1 MKDIEFRVYDK
12 KTKQM
17 VTEENV
23 YKIIDD
29 YEQNG
34 KVEVFGPYYK
44 YERYPTY
51 NILVI
56 LRYLKEDIID
66 EIDEDTNEPRFEI
79 MQYTGLKDKN
89 GKKIF
94 EGDIVKDFLGD
105 VGVVV
110 YSAKHSA
117 FEVKGWENGYR
128 FWHDIDIEVIGN
140 IFDNKE
146 ILEANNE

>member
-1 MKDIEFRVYDK
+1 MRAIEFRVYDK

-29 YEQNG
+29 YERNG
-34 KVEVFGPYYK
+34 KVEVFGPYDRDEWYPA
-44 YERYPTY
+44 YE
-51 NILVI
+51 ILTI
-56 LRYLKEDIID
+56 FDYLKDIINK
-66 EIDEDTNEPRFEI
+66 IDEDTNEPRFEI

-110 YSAKHSA
+110 YSTNHSA

-146 ILEANNE
+146 ILEGNDE

>member
-1 MKDIEFRVYDK
+1 MKEIEFRVYDK

-17 VTEENV
+17 VTAENV

-29 YEQNG
+29 YERNG
-34 KVEVFGPYYK
+34 KVEAFSPYDRDEWYPA
-44 YERYPTY
+44 YE
-51 NILVI
+51 ILTI
-56 LRYLKEDIID
+56 FDYLKDIINK
-66 EIDEDTNEPRFEI
+66 IDEERNEPRFEI

-94 EGDIVKDFLGD
+94 EGDIVKDLLGD
-105 VGVVV
+105 VGVVI
-110 YSAKHSA
+110 YSTKHSA

-140 IFDNKE
+140 VFDNKE
-146 ILEANNE
+146 LLGEQQ

>member
-1 MKDIEFRVYDK
+1 MREIEFRVYDK

-17 VTEENV
+17 VTAENV

-29 YEQNG
+29 HERNG
-34 KVEVFGPYYK
+34 KVEAFGPYDSDEWYPA
-44 YERYPTY
+44 YE
-51 NILVI
+51 ILI
-56 LRYLKEDIID
+56 IFDYLKDIINK
-66 EIDEDTNEPRFEI
+66 IDEEQNEPRFEI

-94 EGDIVKDFLGD
+94 EGDIVKDLLGD
-105 VGVVV
+105 VGVVI
-110 YSAKHSA
+110 YSTKHSA

-140 IFDNKE
+140 VFDNKE
-146 ILEANNE
+146 LLGEQQ